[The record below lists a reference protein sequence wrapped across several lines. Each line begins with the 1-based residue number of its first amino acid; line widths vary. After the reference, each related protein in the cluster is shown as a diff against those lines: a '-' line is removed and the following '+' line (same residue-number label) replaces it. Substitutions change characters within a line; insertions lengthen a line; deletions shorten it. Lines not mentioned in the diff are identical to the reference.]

1 MSKYGRDKKKCII
14 TTFWPATLKEREP
27 QEISILIRINLILIL
42 KKWGDR
48 LHMLL

>member
-1 MSKYGRDKKKCII
+1 MAEIKKKCRI
-14 TTFWPATLKEREP
+14 TTFWPATLMERER
-27 QEISILIRINLILIL
+27 QEILVLIRINLILIL